1 MVKTPGKGQW
11 IASTAKTIAR
21 TYFKD
26 MKRAM
31 ERHEL
36 GNSTLATMLFVI
48 LLVVSCGAL
57 DNSTGGSTSSP
68 PTNSGT
74 DFTGQRVH
82 IIGSSALQPLAAK
95 AADLFHQRHPEVKID
110 VQGGGSITGLNAVT
124 SRQSDIGDSD
134 IYADPTLYPDPNL
147 TDHIVCVTA
156 MTLIVNPEVN
166 ITSLNTQQVINIY
179 TGVTTN
185 WKDVGGPNLAIV
197 PLVKPTTSGTR
208 ALFDKYIM
216 GGGQEMGQPVV
227 DASTVVIDT
236 VAHTQGAMGYVTTSL
251 VNSTVKAIDLDGI
264 SATAQNLQAGKYRFW
279 GFEHMYTL
287 QNGINATTAYLD
299 FMQTPQIQQLALNL
313 GYISA
318 SSVSSSATQAQ
329 QASVVSTGG

>member
-1 MVKTPGKGQW
+1 
-11 IASTAKTIAR
+11 
-21 TYFKD
+21 
-26 MKRAM
+26 
-31 ERHEL
+31 
-36 GNSTLATMLFVI
+36 
-48 LLVVSCGAL
+48 
-57 DNSTGGSTSSP
+57 
-68 PTNSGT
+68 
-74 DFTGQRVH
+74 
-82 IIGSSALQPLAAK
+82 
-95 AADLFHQRHPEVKID
+95 
-110 VQGGGSITGLNAVT
+110 LNAVT
-124 SRQSDIGDSD
+124 NHQADIGDSD
-134 IYADPTLYPDPNL
+134 IYADPTVYPDPNL

-208 ALFDKYIM
+208 ALFDKYLM
-216 GGGQEMGQPVV
+216 GGEQEMGQSVA

-236 VAHTQGAMGYVTTSL
+236 VAHTPGAIGYVTTSL
-251 VNSTVKAIDLDGI
+251 VNSTVKAIDLDGV
-264 SATAQNLQAGKYRFW
+264 SATAQNVQAGKYRFW

-318 SSVSSSATQAQ
+318 SSVSSNATQAQ

>member
-1 MVKTPGKGQW
+1 MIKTPRKGRW
-11 IASTAKTIAR
+11 IASTAKGIAR
-21 TYFKD
+21 TYLKD

-36 GNSTLATMLFVI
+36 GNSTLATMLIVV
-48 LLVVSCGAL
+48 LLVISCGGI
-57 DNSTGGSTSSP
+57 DNAAGGNGSSP
-68 PTNSGT
+68 PANSST
-74 DFTGQRVH
+74 DFTGQHVH
-82 IIGSSALQPLAAK
+82 VVGSSALQPLAAK
-95 AADLFHQRHPEVKID
+95 AADLFRQHHPGVKID
-110 VQGGGSITGLNAVT
+110 VQAGGSIVGLNAVT
-124 SRQSDIGDSD
+124 NHQSDID
-134 IYADPTLYPDPNL
+134 PDPNL

-185 WKDVGGPNLAIV
+185 WKDVGGPNVAIV
-197 PLVKPTTSGTR
+197 PLVKPMTSGTR
-208 ALFDKYIM
+208 ALFDKYLM
-216 GGGQEMGQPVV
+216 GGGEEMGQSVA

-236 VAHTQGAMGYVTTSL
+236 VAHTPGAIGYVTTAL
-251 VNSTVKAIDLDGI
+251 VNSTVKAIDLDGV
-264 SATAQNLQAGKYRFW
+264 SATAQNVQAGKYRFW

-299 FMQTPQIQQLALNL
+299 FMQTAQIQQLALSL

-318 SSVSSSATQAQ
+318 SSVSTSAPQAQ
-329 QASVVSTGG
+329 QASAVSTGG

>member
-1 MVKTPGKGQW
+1 
-11 IASTAKTIAR
+11 
-21 TYFKD
+21 
-26 MKRAM
+26 
-31 ERHEL
+31 
-36 GNSTLATMLFVI
+36 MLVVI

-82 IIGSSALQPLAAK
+82 IVGSSALQPLAAK

-166 ITSLNTQQVINIY
+166 ITSLNTQQFINIY
-179 TGVTTN
+179 TGFTTN
-185 WKDVGGPNLAIV
+185 WKYFVVPNLPIL
-197 PLVKPTTSGTR
+197 PLLKP
-208 ALFDKYIM
+208 
-216 GGGQEMGQPVV
+216 PP
-227 DASTVVIDT
+227 
-236 VAHTQGAMGYVTTSL
+236 SL
-251 VNSTVKAIDLDGI
+251 PP
-264 SATAQNLQAGKYRFW
+264 
-279 GFEHMYTL
+279 
-287 QNGINATTAYLD
+287 AY
-299 FMQTPQIQQLALNL
+299 
-313 GYISA
+313 S
-318 SSVSSSATQAQ
+318 
-329 QASVVSTGG
+329 